1 MDYRNK
7 FLENRWNTSC
17 KIIEEFDPKSLK
29 NFLQNRRTGFIIA
42 EELAPKSPKNFLQ
55 NRWKTCSI
63 MAEKL
68 AQKSPENLLVVAK
81 LLIDYLLQIT
91 KRITPKWL
99 KTCYNSAEEEIE
111 KILTRSIDARRITPA
126 FNRCMEL
133 LAAVVR
139 LF

>member
-17 KIIEEFDPKSLK
+17 KIVKEFAPKSLK
-29 NFLQNRRTGFIIA
+29 NFLQNRQTGFKIA
-42 EELAPKSPKNFLQ
+42 QELAPKLPKNFLQ

-63 MAEKL
+63 TAEKL
-68 AQKSPENLLVVAK
+68 AQKSPGK
-81 LLIDYLLQIT
+81 LARSC

-99 KTCYNSAEEEIE
+99 KTFYNSAEEEIE
-111 KILTRSIDARRITPA
+111 KTLTRFIDARRITPA
-126 FNRCMEL
+126 FNRCTEL
-133 LAAVVR
+133 LVAVVR